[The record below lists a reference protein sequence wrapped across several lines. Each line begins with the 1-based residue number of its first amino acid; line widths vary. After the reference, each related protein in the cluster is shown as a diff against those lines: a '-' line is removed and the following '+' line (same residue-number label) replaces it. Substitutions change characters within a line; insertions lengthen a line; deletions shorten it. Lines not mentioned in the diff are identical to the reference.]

1 MYRKWKSQVD
11 IVDVICHPKQ
21 WRIVTEDAR
30 YHNTFHRCCDFNIHQ
45 ILPTLKHIVYKK
57 DNVHYYLKIFHLNWN
72 LHTLT
77 LCVRWFKTFSHL
89 HNLMRNSMH
98 INIPN
103 LSELFCDP
111 FPKSFCTLC
120 LSMFVRSIFF
130 NFRNISFFTN
140 RFITFYLYDHINVNQ
155 QQVKFMI

>member
-1 MYRKWKSQVD
+1 
-11 IVDVICHPKQ
+11 
-21 WRIVTEDAR
+21 
-30 YHNTFHRCCDFNIHQ
+30 
-45 ILPTLKHIVYKK
+45 
-57 DNVHYYLKIFHLNWN
+57 
-72 LHTLT
+72 
-77 LCVRWFKTFSHL
+77 
-89 HNLMRNSMH
+89 MRNSMH

-120 LSMFVRSIFF
+120 LSMLVRSIFF

-155 QQVKFMI
+155 QQVHDLIKKKTQQKYLPPPFPLKKKLKSEYNNHALL